1 MKRRIFTSILSVCF
15 SCVAMAQN
23 NSAEVHVAHGK
34 FRSQPQDKAFVESYF
49 SINPQTLSYKKLAD
63 STLSANLIITI
74 LFKNEKNEIVN
85 FDKFQVETEHYKN
98 IQAINQEPN
107 FLLNIRRN
115 ILANGIYSVETEVKN
130 DALTTSHTSNL
141 NIDFDVAKYQF
152 SDIEIL
158 DTFYENNSTSKF
170 SRGDVALMPSVINYL
185 PRYMN
190 QLHFFSELY
199 IPKSALTMGKTL
211 IQYSI
216 QKKETGKILSEFS
229 NSFALENATT
239 IPILSS
245 IDITNLQS
253 GNYELKLMALTKSN
267 EILATKTIEF
277 QRSKPLQAKSFYTSD
292 TSMVSNNDIQKT
304 FVAQFDF
311 ETIQKRLTTLYPIA
325 SESESNYIDNLL
337 KSKKE
342 NNMKMF
348 YYNFWVNRN
357 MQNPI
362 AAYNA
367 YELQLKEVNN
377 AFGLAYKYGF
387 ETARGRTYLQYG
399 PPNSINKTT
408 QSADMLPYEIWDYYS
423 LGNQRNIKFVFY
435 AKDRS
440 TNEYELAF
448 TNKRGEVG
456 DPNWMNKI
464 QNTPSSRNFD
474 NNTLLQNTG
483 NTFDRDF
490 NQIIGK

>member
-1 MKRRIFTSILSVCF
+1 
-15 SCVAMAQN
+15 
-23 NSAEVHVAHGK
+23 
-34 FRSQPQDKAFVESYF
+34 
-49 SINPQTLSYKKLAD
+49 
-63 STLSANLIITI
+63 
-74 LFKNEKNEIVN
+74 
-85 FDKFQVETEHYKN
+85 
-98 IQAINQEPN
+98 
-107 FLLNIRRN
+107 
-115 ILANGIYSVETEVKN
+115 
-130 DALTTSHTSNL
+130 
-141 NIDFDVAKYQF
+141 
-152 SDIEIL
+152 
-158 DTFYENNSTSKF
+158 
-170 SRGDVALMPSVINYL
+170 
-185 PRYMN
+185 
-190 QLHFFSELY
+190 
-199 IPKSALTMGKTL
+199 
-211 IQYSI
+211 
-216 QKKETGKILSEFS
+216 
-229 NSFALENATT
+229 
-239 IPILSS
+239 
-245 IDITNLQS
+245 
-253 GNYELKLMALTKSN
+253 
-267 EILATKTIEF
+267 
-277 QRSKPLQAKSFYTSD
+277 
-292 TSMVSNNDIQKT
+292 
-304 FVAQFDF
+304 
-311 ETIQKRLTTLYPIA
+311 
-325 SESESNYIDNLL
+325 
-337 KSKKE
+337 
-342 NNMKMF
+342 MKMF

-448 TNKRGEVG
+448 TNKRGEVS